1 MIGIR
6 IWITDPDPQ
15 QVLNTEQILI
25 LIHNTDYNRNNLLA
39 AQSLSV
45 ITHCIILFIG
55 LGFI

>member
-6 IWITDPDPQ
+6 IWIADPDPQ
-15 QVLNTEQILI
+15 QVLNTEQ